1 MTVSGGRALIS
12 THREAGSTF
21 TAAGVGSFVRTE
33 GSGTPVLLV
42 HGLPASSYLYRKVI
56 PQLASRGLRPVAFD
70 LPGMGLAERPTKFD
84 YRISGLG
91 DFAAAAVEAL
101 GLDSFHLVVHD
112 AGGPVGFELIRHHPK
127 AVRSLTILDTVLALP
142 SKPFPGEVWA
152 RVSGHAGPLGS
163 ARLWRQLMRRVGVAD
178 QSSLSDADIDAYRL
192 LALGDD
198 DGAGY
203 LRIMRS
209 LRSGS
214 GTGTYADVVD
224 TRRVTYPVQVLWGA
238 SDPILTLKHRG
249 MEMLAA
255 TGLPALTVTRG
266 RHYLQEECAPL
277 IASMVAAVASNTD
290 TARPLP
296 PGERQTSG
304 E

>member
-1 MTVSGGRALIS
+1 
-12 THREAGSTF
+12 
-21 TAAGVGSFVRTE
+21 
-33 GSGTPVLLV
+33 
-42 HGLPASSYLYRKVI
+42 
-56 PQLASRGLRPVAFD
+56 
-70 LPGMGLAERPTKFD
+70 
-84 YRISGLG
+84 
-91 DFAAAAVEAL
+91 
-101 GLDSFHLVVHD
+101 
-112 AGGPVGFELIRHHPK
+112 
-127 AVRSLTILDTVLALP
+127 
-142 SKPFPGEVWA
+142 
-152 RVSGHAGPLGS
+152 
-163 ARLWRQLMRRVGVAD
+163 MRRVGVAD